1 MGEKKFEVAEKQSEI
16 FMNTVMRAFN
26 TGNIE
31 IKPTQKQQ
39 ELVQAYFIEI
49 DKMLGETETKR
60 LQKNA
65 NNSDPKYNNNL
76 PYVWANVNVKQLAL
90 DVMRYS
96 KMGLDIQQKNMIHA
110 IPYKDNANQKYN
122 INLMRGYNGIRYIAE
137 KYALDKPKNVICELV
152 YETDTF
158 RIVKKDAV
166 HDHEGY
172 EFQINNPFDRGKLLG
187 GFGYYEYHDP
197 AKNRLVFMT
206 LKDIEKRKPEKASG
220 EFWGGK
226 KTVYENNKR
235 VTVDTDGWY
244 EEMCLK
250 TLKRFVY
257 SEANIPIDPAKI
269 DENYEYIKKREMDQY
284 KEEVNGEI
292 RQNANQQVV
301 DADFTEKEH
310 SAKTIENDAH
320 PELKTPAHEAAK
332 EPEPV
337 IAVNK
342 KTEQSADPF

>member
-1 MGEKKFEVAEKQSEI
+1 MGETKNDIAVKQSEV

-49 DKMLGETETKR
+49 DKMLNETEIKR
-60 LQKNA
+60 VQKNA
-65 NNSDPKYNNNL
+65 NNTDPKYNNDL
-76 PYVWANVNVKQLAL
+76 PYIWSNVNLKQLAL

-172 EFQINNPFDRGKLLG
+172 EFQINNPFDRGKILG

-206 LKDIEKRKPEKASG
+206 LKDIEKRKPDKASG

-226 KTVYENNKR
+226 KTVYEKGHR

-250 TLKRFVY
+250 TLKRYVY

-292 RQNANQQVV
+292 EKNANRHVV

-310 SAKTIENDAH
+310 STKVIENDMH
-320 PELKTPAHEAAK
+320 PELKAVIPEAKK
-332 EPEPV
+332 EPESV
-337 IAVNK
+337 TVAKAAKSGEV
-342 KTEQSADPF
+342 DPF

>member
-1 MGEKKFEVAEKQSEI
+1 MGETKNDIAVKQSEV

-49 DKMLGETETKR
+49 DKMLNETEIKR
-60 LQKNA
+60 VQKNA
-65 NNSDPKYNNNL
+65 NNTDPKYNNDL
-76 PYVWANVNVKQLAL
+76 PYIWSNVNLKQLAL

-172 EFQINNPFDRGKLLG
+172 EFQINNPFDRGKILG

-206 LKDIEKRKPEKASG
+206 LKDIEKRKPYKASG

-226 KTVYENNKR
+226 KTVYEKGHR

-250 TLKRFVY
+250 TLKRYVY

-292 RQNANQQVV
+292 EKNANRQVV

-310 SAKTIENDAH
+310 STKVIENDMH
-320 PELKTPAHEAAK
+320 PELKAVIPEAKK
-332 EPEPV
+332 EPESV
-337 IAVNK
+337 TVAKAAKSGEV
-342 KTEQSADPF
+342 DPF

>member
-1 MGEKKFEVAEKQSEI
+1 MGETKNDIAVKQSEV

-49 DKMLGETETKR
+49 DKMLNETEIKR
-60 LQKNA
+60 VQKNA
-65 NNSDPKYNNNL
+65 NNTDPKYNI
-76 PYVWANVNVKQLAL
+76 WSNVNLKQLAL

-172 EFQINNPFDRGKLLG
+172 EFQINNPFDRGKILG

-206 LKDIEKRKPEKASG
+206 LKDIEKRKPDKASG

-226 KTVYENNKR
+226 KTVYEKGHR

-250 TLKRFVY
+250 TLKRYVY

-292 RQNANQQVV
+292 EKNANRQVV

-310 SAKTIENDAH
+310 STKVIENDMH
-320 PELKTPAHEAAK
+320 PELKAVIPEAKK
-332 EPEPV
+332 EPESV
-337 IAVNK
+337 TVAKAAKSGEV
-342 KTEQSADPF
+342 DPF

>member
-1 MGEKKFEVAEKQSEI
+1 MEETKNDIAVKQSEI

-26 TGNIE
+26 TGNFE

-49 DKMLGETETKR
+49 DKMLNETEIKR
-60 LQKNA
+60 VQKNA
-65 NNSDPKYNNNL
+65 NNTDPKYNNDL
-76 PYVWANVNVKQLAL
+76 PYIWSNVNLKQLAL

-172 EFQINNPFDRGKLLG
+172 EFQINNPFDRGKILG

-206 LKDIEKRKPEKASG
+206 LKDIEKRKPDKASG

-226 KTVYENNKR
+226 KTVYEKGHR

-250 TLKRFVY
+250 TLKRYVY

-292 RQNANQQVV
+292 KKNANQQVV

-310 SAKTIENDAH
+310 STKVIENDMH
-320 PELKTPAHEAAK
+320 PELKSVIREAKK
-332 EPEPV
+332 EPESV
-337 IAVNK
+337 TVAK
-342 KTEQSADPF
+342 AAKSGEADPF

>member
-1 MGEKKFEVAEKQSEI
+1 MEETKNSVAVKQSEV

-49 DKMLGETETKR
+49 DKMLSDTEIKR

-65 NNSDPKYNNNL
+65 NNIDPKYNNNL
-76 PYVWANVNVKQLAL
+76 SYVWSNVNLKQLAL

-206 LKDIEKRKPEKASG
+206 LKDIEKENQIKHLVSSGVEKRQYMRKG
-220 EFWGGK
+220 N
-226 KTVYENNKR
+226 V
-235 VTVDTDGWY
+235 
-244 EEMCLK
+244 
-250 TLKRFVY
+250 
-257 SEANIPIDPAKI
+257 
-269 DENYEYIKKREMDQY
+269 
-284 KEEVNGEI
+284 
-292 RQNANQQVV
+292 
-301 DADFTEKEH
+301 
-310 SAKTIENDAH
+310 
-320 PELKTPAHEAAK
+320 
-332 EPEPV
+332 
-337 IAVNK
+337 
-342 KTEQSADPF
+342 

>member
-1 MGEKKFEVAEKQSEI
+1 MGETKNDIAVKQSEV

-49 DKMLGETETKR
+49 DKMLNETEIKR
-60 LQKNA
+60 VQKNA
-65 NNSDPKYNNNL
+65 NNTDPKYNNDL
-76 PYVWANVNVKQLAL
+76 PYIWSNVNLKQLAL

-172 EFQINNPFDRGKLLG
+172 EFQINNPFDRGKILG

-206 LKDIEKRKPEKASG
+206 LKDIEKRKPDKASG

-226 KTVYENNKR
+226 KTVYEKGHR

-250 TLKRFVY
+250 TLKRYVY

-292 RQNANQQVV
+292 EKNANRQVV

-310 SAKTIENDAH
+310 STKVIENDMH
-320 PELKTPAHEAAK
+320 PELKAVIPEAKK
-332 EPEPV
+332 EPESV
-337 IAVNK
+337 TVAKAAKSGEV
-342 KTEQSADPF
+342 DPF

>member
-1 MGEKKFEVAEKQSEI
+1 MEETKNDIAVKQSEI

-26 TGNIE
+26 TGNFE

-49 DKMLGETETKR
+49 DKMLNETEIKR
-60 LQKNA
+60 VQKNA
-65 NNSDPKYNNNL
+65 NNTDPKYNNDL
-76 PYVWANVNVKQLAL
+76 PYIWSNVNLKQLAL

-172 EFQINNPFDRGKLLG
+172 EFQINNPFDRGKILG

-206 LKDIEKRKPEKASG
+206 LKDIEKRKPDKASG

-226 KTVYENNKR
+226 KTVYEKGHR

-250 TLKRFVY
+250 TLKRYVY

-292 RQNANQQVV
+292 KKNANQQVV

-310 SAKTIENDAH
+310 STKVIENDMH
-320 PELKTPAHEAAK
+320 PELKAVIPEAKK
-332 EPEPV
+332 EPESV
-337 IAVNK
+337 TVAK
-342 KTEQSADPF
+342 AAKSGEADPF